1 MARELNF
8 NSLERPHLK
17 LTMRDADHTVLRVTT
32 PTEELVER
40 LTACVDELHEVL
52 EKKDAQATRA
62 AWELLADLLSYNM
75 ESIKV
80 TADDLL
86 GKYGL
91 YLEDAIVLVKAYLDF
106 ITDLT
111 DAKN

>member
-32 PTEELVER
+32 PTEELVEK
-40 LTACVDELHEVL
+40 LTACAGEIQEVL
-52 EKKDAQATRA
+52 ERKDADATRA
-62 AWELLADLLSYNM
+62 AWDLLADFLSYNM
-75 ESIKV
+75 EGIKV
-80 TADDLL
+80 TADDLR

-91 YLEDAIVLVKAYLDF
+91 YLEDAILLMKTYMDF
-106 ITDLT
+106 ITDIT
-111 DAKN
+111 NAKN

>member
-17 LTMRDADHTVLRVTT
+17 LTMRDAAHTVLRVTT

-40 LTACVDELHEVL
+40 LTACVDELQEVL

-91 YLEDAIVLVKAYLDF
+91 YLEDAIALVKAYLDF

-111 DAKN
+111 NAKN

>member
-32 PTEELVER
+32 PTEELVEK
-40 LTACVDELHEVL
+40 LTACAGELQEVL
-52 EKKDAQATRA
+52 ERKDADATRA
-62 AWELLADLLSYNM
+62 AWDLLADFLSYNM
-75 ESIKV
+75 EGIKV
-80 TADDLL
+80 TADDLR

-91 YLEDAIVLVKAYLDF
+91 YLEDAILLMKTYMDF
-106 ITDLT
+106 ITDIT
-111 DAKN
+111 NAKN

>member
-40 LTACVDELHEVL
+40 LTACADGLQEVL
-52 EKKDAQATRA
+52 EKKDADAARA
-62 AWELLADLLSYNM
+62 AWDLLAELLSYNM
-75 ESIKV
+75 EGIKV
-80 TADDLL
+80 TANDLIV
-86 GKYGL
+86 KYGL
-91 YLEDAIVLVKAYLDF
+91 FLDDAVVLMKAYLDF
-106 ITDLT
+106 ITELT
-111 DAKN
+111 NAKN

>member
-17 LTMRDADHTVLRVTT
+17 LTMRDAAHTVLRVTT
-32 PTEELVER
+32 PTEELVEK
-40 LTACVDELHEVL
+40 LTACADELQTVL
-52 EKKDAQATRA
+52 AKRDADATRA

-75 ESIKV
+75 EGVKV
-80 TADDLL
+80 TADDLC

-91 YLEDAIVLVKAYLDF
+91 YLDDAIILMTAYLDF
-106 ITDLT
+106 ITELT
-111 DAKN
+111 NAKN

>member
-32 PTEELVER
+32 PTEELVEK
-40 LTACVDELHEVL
+40 LTACVGELQEVL
-52 EKKDAQATRA
+52 ERKDADATRA
-62 AWELLADLLSYNM
+62 AWDLLADFLSYNM
-75 ESIKV
+75 EGIKV
-80 TADDLL
+80 TADDLR

-91 YLEDAIVLVKAYLDF
+91 YLEDAILLMKTYMDF
-106 ITDLT
+106 ITDIT
-111 DAKN
+111 NAKN

>member
-32 PTEELVER
+32 PTEGLIER
-40 LTACVDELHEVL
+40 LTACADELQEVL
-52 EKKDAQATRA
+52 NKKDQNATRA
-62 AWELLADLLSYNM
+62 AWDLLAELLSYNM
-75 ESIKV
+75 EGIKV
-80 TADDLL
+80 TADDLR

-91 YLEDAIVLVKAYLDF
+91 YLEDAIVLVAAYFDF
-106 ITDLT
+106 INDLKS
-111 DAKN
+111 AKN

>member
-32 PTEELVER
+32 PTEELVEK
-40 LTACVDELHEVL
+40 LTACAGELQEVL
-52 EKKDAQATRA
+52 ERKDADATRA
-62 AWELLADLLSYNM
+62 AWDLLADFLSYNM
-75 ESIKV
+75 EGIKV
-80 TADDLL
+80 TADDLR

-91 YLEDAIVLVKAYLDF
+91 YLEDAILLMKTYMDF
-106 ITDLT
+106 ITDIA

>member
-32 PTEELVER
+32 PTEELVEK
-40 LTACVDELHEVL
+40 LTACAGELQEVL
-52 EKKDAQATRA
+52 ERKDEDATRA
-62 AWELLADLLSYNM
+62 AWDLLADFLSYNM
-75 ESIKV
+75 EGIKV
-80 TADDLL
+80 TADDLR

-91 YLEDAIVLVKAYLDF
+91 YLEDAILLMKTYMDF
-106 ITDLT
+106 ITDIT
-111 DAKN
+111 NAKN